1 MTTLSEAFLI
11 RSQCCSLCSWVW
23 WFCHWHSEFGFPHQF
38 HLTTCSWWFLFWH
51 LQLLLLV
58 QHSRVRLALLS
69 VNHEFCTSLSRTLW
83 RHCHVIAHWQ
93 TARHCIAL
101 SSELDVVCTL
111 PHAILCLDLA
121 GCDLTEYL
129 MQILTEHG
137 HSSTS
142 TAECEI
148 VRDVKEKLTCIA
160 LDFDTEMKKA
170 GESSDKEKTYKLPK
184 IYAKVQEGRCDRC
197 DLSTWSMPCGWCLSQ
212 TCDRCMEQDPTD
224 FCCWAATTEPP
235 RQRWNWAAEWV
246 KKESAWNC
254 WKRSEWNQ
262 CFFARLSHTKWVASI
277 IVQPFLL
284 LFLSSS
290 IFTLHSSHDIGRK
303 TFSTF
308 FNSKTFCNH
317 LSSQWSQQNNLQ
329 TLLGLVLVQ
338 LLTRLLFRMFFFSA
352 W

>member
-1 MTTLSEAFLI
+1 MNIFWFNHNVVHYVHGSGDFVIGILNLASLI
-11 RSQCCSLCSWVW
+11 DFIWLPVFNRVL
-23 WFCHWHSEFGFPHQF
+23 
-38 HLTTCSWWFLFWH
+38 LH
-51 LQLLLLV
+51 LQLLLRV
-58 QHSRVRLALLS
+58 HHSRLCLALLS
-69 VNHEFCTSLSRTLW
+69 VNHELCTSLSRTLW
-83 RHCHVIAHWQ
+83 RHCHLIAHWQ

-101 SSELDVVCTL
+101 SSELGVVCTL

-148 VRDVKEKLTCIA
+148 VRDVKEKLTYIA

-170 GESSDKEKTYKLPK
+170 GVSSDKEKTYKLPK
-184 IYAKVQEGRCDRC
+184 IYAKMQEGRCDRC
-197 DLSTWSMPCGWCLSQ
+197 DLPTRSMPCGWCLSQ